1 MDYNHAQSLLE
12 DYIARYTDNED
23 PVLKNLYRYTNLN
36 TAQPHMISG
45 HVQGRFLSMIS
56 KIINPSVIIEVGTF
70 TGYSAI
76 CLSEGLAPNG
86 HLYTYEINEEIA
98 ISAREQ
104 IEIAGKSDKITIYTG
119 EASQLIELFP
129 GTIDLSFIDG
139 DKSLYIDYYE
149 AILNKTRPGGIILA
163 DNVLWHEEWNPEK
176 IRNDKSSTGIRKFNQ
191 KIQSDNRVEKCI
203 LPLRDGIFM
212 LRKK

>member
-1 MDYNHAQSLLE
+1 MDYNYAQKLLE
-12 DYIARYTDNED
+12 DYIGRHTDDED

-56 KIINPSVIIEVGTF
+56 KITNPSVIVEIGTF

-76 CLSEGLAPNG
+76 CLSEGLAPGG
-86 HLYTYEINEEIA
+86 HLYTYEINEETA
-98 ISAREQ
+98 ITAREQ
-104 IEIAGKSDKITIYTG
+104 IALAGKADKITVYTG
-119 EASQLIELFP
+119 NAATLIKSFP
-129 GTIDLSFIDG
+129 EIIDLSFIDG

-149 AILNKTRPGGIILA
+149 AILAKTRPGGIILA
-163 DNVLWHEEWNPEK
+163 DNVLWHGEWDTGK
-176 IRNDKSSTGIRKFNQ
+176 TRNDKSSIGIRLFNE
-191 KIQSDNRVEKCI
+191 KIKSDNRIEKCI